1 MQLLL
6 TGLAC
11 LCLQMRT
18 AFLLFKVLL
27 LSATLIWLARYGN
40 CWTYLETVP
49 GFMPMYLA
57 GTSFCVVNLW
67 LFTPKHADDH
77 SLMEVGAAAWALCT

>member
-1 MQLLL
+1 
-6 TGLAC
+6 
-11 LCLQMRT
+11 MRT

-27 LSATLIWLARYGN
+27 LSATLIWLARFTS

-57 GTSFCVVNLW
+57 GTSFCMVNLW
-67 LFTPKHADDH
+67 LFTPKRADEDN
-77 SLMEVGAAAWALCT
+77 LMAVRPPD